1 VTEYVG
7 GYEDWLRQRPA
18 AEPVRGRGSSDASK
32 SARGGGSSDPTKVVR
47 GSGSSDPPVPP
58 PSPRK
63 ASYREQQELLA
74 LPGRIETL
82 ESEQQRL
89 NAAVASPDFY
99 KEPAETIAA
108 TLARLAAIEQELL
121 DALARWDELD
131 SLTKR

>member
-1 VTEYVG
+1 MG

-18 AEPVRGRGSSDASK
+18 AAPGLVRDRAAAAGKPASAGS
-32 SARGGGSSDPTKVVR
+32 P
-47 GSGSSDPPVPP
+47 SDPPPA
-58 PSPRK
+58 SRK

-82 ESEQQRL
+82 ESERQRL
-89 NAAVASPDFY
+89 NAAVASADFY

-108 TLARLAAIEQELL
+108 TLARLEAIEQELL